1 MRWRC
6 QIGGDRRI
14 ALAVPTRLHRV
25 EFGVAAVRGHEFL
38 MGAALYDDAILKH
51 QDIIRHAHGRESM
64 RDYESRLTGNQLSE
78 TLEEVVLSLG
88 IQRSGR
94 LIENYERG
102 IAHEAARQRNLLPL
116 PAGKLQSRLR
126 IGG

>member
-1 MRWRC
+1 M
-6 QIGGDRRI
+6 
-14 ALAVPTRLHRV
+14 LAVPTCLHRV
-25 EFGVAAVRGHEFL
+25 EFGVAPIRGHEFL
-38 MGAALYDDAILKH
+38 MGAALYDDSVLKYH
-51 QDIIRHAHGRESM
+51 DVIRHAHGRESM

-78 TLEEVVLSLG
+78 TLEEVILGLG

-116 PAGKLQSRLR
+116 PAGELHPA
-126 IGG
+126 